1 MTREDPR
8 FTFHRF
14 PYECGATQS
23 YRQNTASIEV
33 FYLSKLAQIVSVGP
47 GICPQ
52 KGQRDDFTGP
62 VNHHVYNREI

>member
-14 PYECGATQS
+14 FSKCRVTQP

-33 FYLSKLAQIVSVGP
+33 LAVQLKCQLLVKTNILIFFGRL
-47 GICPQ
+47 GIGEPEHLRMR
-52 KGQRDDFTGP
+52 GRN
-62 VNHHVYNREI
+62 V